1 MTEYVVNQIVA
12 WAALVN
18 LPLLVWIT
26 RMLWGMEKRLTII
39 ELKVQHIEK
48 EMTK

>member
-26 RMLWGMEKRLTII
+26 RMLWGMERRLTII
-39 ELKVQHIEK
+39 ELKVENIERDLHQ
-48 EMTK
+48 

>member
-1 MTEYVVNQIVA
+1 MTEYLVNQIVA

-39 ELKVQHIEK
+39 EYKVQNMENK
-48 EMTK
+48 LS

>member
-1 MTEYVVNQIVA
+1 MTEYLVNQIVA

-39 ELKVQHIEK
+39 EYKVQNMEDK
-48 EMTK
+48 LS